1 VEYYVN
7 VQLPNATVTTSDTIT
22 VTEPPATPAAPQAAA
37 QNQEA
42 RFTAADLEKARSDEK
57 DKLYGRLSKSDERLE
72 AMAAELAQLRA
83 EREERQRLEAEQTQA
98 VADAEKAKRE
108 SEMSAKKLVEE
119 RSREWDDRF
128 AQLQKE
134 RETERETLLKE
145 AEFARMRAY
154 VQERVGAERANIA
167 PELID
172 LIGGNTPEEI
182 DQSIELMKAKTT
194 AILDG
199 LRAAQEEAQQQVQI
213 PRGVSP
219 TGLSATGPG
228 QGDSGVR
235 QLSAQDIKNMS
246 MGEYMKYREQLLGA
260 AATRDPYKHGLLG

>member
-1 VEYYVN
+1 MT
-7 VQLPNATVTTSDTIT
+7 VQLPNATVTPSDTIP
-22 VTEPPATPAAPQAAA
+22 VTEPKAPAAPQASA
-37 QNQEA
+37 QNPEA
-42 RFTAADLEKARSDEK
+42 RFTASDLEKARSDEK
-57 DKLYGRLSKSDERLE
+57 DKLYGRLTKSDERLATME
-72 AMAAELAQLRA
+72 AELAQLRT
-83 EREERQRLEAEQTQA
+83 EREERLAQEATQAQA

-108 SEMSAKKLVEE
+108 SEMSAKKLVDE
-119 RSREWDDRF
+119 RSREWNERF
-128 AQLQKE
+128 AQLQQE

-145 AEFARMRAY
+145 TEFARLRAY

-172 LIGGNTPEEI
+172 LVSGNSAEEI

-199 LRAAQEEAQQQVQI
+199 LRAAQEQAAQQLPI

-228 QGDSGVR
+228 QGDAGVR

-246 MGEYMKYREQLLGA
+246 MAEYMKYREQLLGA